1 MANET
6 TSSTLSELYT
16 NITQE
21 AIFTFQETSVM
32 RPLVTLYPLMG
43 SGKVAEVPVYP
54 AISAAA
60 VNEATDLSNTAVN
73 PTSATITASEIGVMT
88 TLTDLGANS
97 ASRNVGADIGKLF
110 GEAIAKKVDTDLCG
124 LFSSF
129 TTNTGGAAGTELTAD
144 LLFKAQAQ
152 LRTLSVPAPYYA
164 VFHPKALFNLKK
176 TLTQAGYS
184 GTATAISELGN
195 EALRNGYIGRIA
207 GIDVFE
213 NANLAIDGSD
223 DIRKHWDITL
233 PLMKPYL
240 ALVAVISAI
249 SATKV
254 FEEVYIMTQGGPLNS
269 SKTIVYYLYEQA
281 FGNLEIS
288 YACTIGLVLFLII
301 LGLSILRLVVNQDG
315 NDFSV

>member
-88 TLTDLGANS
+88 TLTDLGASS
-97 ASRNVGADIGKLF
+97 ASRNVGADLGKLF
-110 GEAIAKKVDTDLCG
+110 GEAIAKKVDTDLCA

-152 LRTLSVPAPYYA
+152 LRTLSVPAPYYG

-184 GTATAISELGN
+184 GTATAISEIGN

-213 NANLAIDGSD
+213 NANLSIDGSD
-223 DIRKHWDITL
+223 DSIGGVFHPASIGL
-233 PLMKPYL
+233 AMKEDFKVETQRDASL
-240 ALVAVISAI
+240 RATEIVAS
-249 SATKV
+249 
-254 FEEVYIMTQGGPLNS
+254 
-269 SKTIVYYLYEQA
+269 IVYGKAVVKESFGAAITTDAA
-281 FGNLEIS
+281 F
-288 YACTIGLVLFLII
+288 
-301 LGLSILRLVVNQDG
+301 
-315 NDFSV
+315 

>member
-1 MANET
+1 MASET

-43 SGKVAEVPVYP
+43 SGKTAEVPVYP

-223 DIRKHWDITL
+223 DS
-233 PLMKPYL
+233 
-240 ALVAVISAI
+240 VGG
-249 SATKV
+249 V
-254 FEEVYIMTQGGPLNS
+254 FHPAS
-269 SKTIVYYLYEQA
+269 
-281 FGNLEIS
+281 
-288 YACTIGLVLFLII
+288 IGLAMKEDFKVETQRDASLRATEIVASITVGSGI
-301 LGLSILRLVVNQDG
+301 LKDTYGVTVKVDTAL
-315 NDFSV
+315 

>member
-110 GEAIAKKVDTDLCG
+110 GEAIAKKVDTDLVG

-152 LRTLSVPAPYYA
+152 LRTLSVPAPYYG

-184 GTATAISELGN
+184 GTATAISEIGN

-213 NANLAIDGSD
+213 NANLSIDASD
-223 DIRKHWDITL
+223 DSVGGVFHPASIGL
-233 PLMKPYL
+233 AMKEDFKVETQRDASL
-240 ALVAVISAI
+240 RATEIVAS
-249 SATKV
+249 
-254 FEEVYIMTQGGPLNS
+254 
-269 SKTIVYYLYEQA
+269 IVYGKAVVKESFGAAITTDAA
-281 FGNLEIS
+281 F
-288 YACTIGLVLFLII
+288 
-301 LGLSILRLVVNQDG
+301 
-315 NDFSV
+315 

>member
-152 LRTLSVPAPYYA
+152 LRTLSVPAPYYG

-176 TLTQAGYS
+176 TLTQAGY
-184 GTATAISELGN
+184 GTSAYAVSDIGN

-223 DIRKHWDITL
+223 DSVGGVFHPASIGL
-233 PLMKPYL
+233 AMKEDFKVETQRDASL
-240 ALVAVISAI
+240 RATEIVAS
-249 SATKV
+249 
-254 FEEVYIMTQGGPLNS
+254 
-269 SKTIVYYLYEQA
+269 IVYGKAVVKESFGAAITTDAA
-281 FGNLEIS
+281 F
-288 YACTIGLVLFLII
+288 
-301 LGLSILRLVVNQDG
+301 
-315 NDFSV
+315 

>member
-88 TLTDLGANS
+88 TLTDLGASS

-110 GEAIAKKVDTDLCG
+110 GEAIAKKVDTDLVG

-129 TTNTGGAAGTELTAD
+129 TTNTAGAAGTELTAD

-176 TLTQAGYS
+176 TLTQAGY
-184 GTATAISELGN
+184 GTSAYAMSEIGN
-195 EALRNGYIGRIA
+195 EAFRNGYIGRIA

-213 NANLAIDGSD
+213 NANLSIDGSD
-223 DIRKHWDITL
+223 DSVGGVFHPQSIGL
-233 PLMKPYL
+233 AMKEDFKVETQRDASLRATEIVASIVYGK
-240 ALVAVISAI
+240 AVVKESFGVAVTTDA
-249 SATKV
+249 
-254 FEEVYIMTQGGPLNS
+254 
-269 SKTIVYYLYEQA
+269 A
-281 FGNLEIS
+281 F
-288 YACTIGLVLFLII
+288 
-301 LGLSILRLVVNQDG
+301 
-315 NDFSV
+315 